1 MSDNAQFMA
10 AIDAF
15 VDKAHGNTEL
25 VVKGLGIRILSR
37 LVRMSPVDTG
47 RFRGNWQVAFNAP
60 AEGALE
66 AFDKSGSQTLG
77 SGSLVLEQFKVGTKD
92 IYFTNNLPYAYE
104 LEFGSSKQAPE
115 GMVRVTA
122 IELVRYLK
130 QVTEELR
137 L

>member
-15 VDKAHGNTEL
+15 VDKAHGNTDL
-25 VVKGLGIRILSR
+25 VVKGLGIRILAR

-47 RFRGNWQVAFNAP
+47 RFRGNWQVAFDAP
-60 AEGALE
+60 ADGALE
-66 AFDKSGSQTLG
+66 TYDKSGSQTLA
-77 SGSLVLEQFKVGTKD
+77 SGSLIMERFKVGVRD

-104 LEFGSSKQAPE
+104 LEFGSSQQAPE

-122 IELVRYLK
+122 VELVRYLR
-130 QVTEELR
+130 QATEELR